1 MKRTAYI
8 TAILLM
14 GTLTMAC
21 SKEEYGDAPR
31 DWDASST
38 YFASADDKGFNTY
51 YTPAIGR
58 VGDTM
63 PFWDAKAGEYK
74 VLYLQEFEN
83 NLQFPSDLGR
93 FHEGRCQLYLAG

>member
-38 YFASADDKGFNTY
+38 SFRTL
-51 YTPAIGR
+51 
-58 VGDTM
+58 V
-63 PFWDAKAGEYK
+63 
-74 VLYLQEFEN
+74 V
-83 NLQFPSDLGR
+83 
-93 FHEGRCQLYLAG
+93 